1 MAGKE
6 VGREWERSPPYFLL
20 SHFFP
25 KPFGKEVSSVFIS
38 EVTSFLNNIL
48 LHKYFLNG
56 QNPSVFIGPF
66 TLWWERRKK
75 GKEDFFR
82 NLPKTVWLVV
92 YVCR

>member
-48 LHKYFLNG
+48 LHKYFS
-56 QNPSVFIGPF
+56 Q
-66 TLWWERRKK
+66 R
-75 GKEDFFR
+75 
-82 NLPKTVWLVV
+82 PKPQRFL
-92 YVCR
+92 